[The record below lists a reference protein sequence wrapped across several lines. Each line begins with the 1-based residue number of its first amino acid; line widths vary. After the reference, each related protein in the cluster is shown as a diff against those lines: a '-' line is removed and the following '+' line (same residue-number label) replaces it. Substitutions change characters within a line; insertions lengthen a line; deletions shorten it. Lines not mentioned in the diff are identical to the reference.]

1 MYQWPYL
8 PSPLLLSLRDR
19 DVGRAWELGPVL
31 VLNYLQG
38 LVNGMLEH
46 SKCILKLNSSKCHLL
61 QEALSD
67 FSFPPSSEGLASSE
81 CRKDSL
87 THSLIY
93 SSPAKGLQCARP
105 LVCPSHM
112 AYFCLGVTE
121 VPFAVKTPGKVLAG
135 TSLGPSTSVRIGEPQ
150 AVQSH

>member
-1 MYQWPYL
+1 MYQWPHL

-46 SKCILKLNSSKCHLL
+46 SKCILKLNSSKYHLL
-61 QEALSD
+61 REALSD

-87 THSLIY
+87 THSLTHLFLTCQG
-93 SSPAKGLQCARP
+93 PPVCQALGLP
-105 LVCPSHM
+105 LSHG
-112 AYFCLGVTE
+112 L
-121 VPFAVKTPGKVLAG
+121 LL
-135 TSLGPSTSVRIGEPQ
+135 SWSN
-150 AVQSH
+150 